1 MAPDS
6 PTALEDA
13 LARATA
19 LAATQAID
27 LPPLLASSQ
36 PLRVAAGEIRTA
48 RIRRALTTQAAE
60 LVSLVEGDADHRL
73 VRDGL
78 AQLIP
83 LTVSIETTT
92 LSTFALSTLLGAQA
106 RHGGED
112 DEALGDEVLAI
123 FRAVAEAERGD
134 APLPLDDPA
143 ALSRLLSTLR
153 LTA

>member
-1 MAPDS
+1 MA
-6 PTALEDA
+6 ALDDA
-13 LARATA
+13 LAQAMA
-19 LAATQAID
+19 LAGTQAID

-48 RIRRALTTQAAE
+48 RIRRNLALQASE
-60 LVSLVEGDADHRL
+60 LVGLVEGDANHRL

-112 DEALGDEVLAI
+112 DEALGDEILAI
-123 FRAVAEAERGD
+123 FRAVAQVERGD
-134 APLPLDDPA
+134 SPSPLDDPS
-143 ALSRLLSTLR
+143 ALSQLLETLQ